1 VSKGVKRLPLR
12 VKLVVFCTLISG
24 GALLVANIVTVIGS
38 IASSRTM
45 LLESLETQARVLSD
59 TIRSDLLFEDAESA
73 KSSLEAM
80 AVHTEIQV
88 ASVYGRSGYLFCSYA
103 RPGMA
108 DLVPKVPAGIGRSFG
123 ANHVAVVAPIVDER
137 GRMGTIYL
145 RMSIRQMW
153 SQIWRSIWVTVAV
166 TLGAIL
172 MASMLSA
179 RFLKMVLAPLQHL
192 EATARYITDHKDYSA
207 RVVSQVDDDLGIV
220 TEAFNEMLDQI
231 QAQNDALEHSK
242 NNLEH
247 RVRMRTADLKAAVES
262 AESSAVSLME
272 SDSRTR
278 AIMETAADAI
288 LTFDDGGVVRTFN
301 SAAERIFGYLPDEAT
316 GMNMRILIPD
326 VYARG
331 LFPEHLSDGKQP
343 NPGSI
348 REFLGRRKNG
358 QRFPMTLAVSY
369 FEIDNRC
376 VYTGIVRDITDEKS
390 AQIEREELNRRLL
403 ETSRQAGKAEV
414 ATGVLHNVGNV
425 LNSIN
430 VTATLLS
437 NRLRDTKIDSLS
449 RVVNLIQSHSED
461 LATFLGQDDKGK
473 SLAPYLAKLATHMR
487 DQHKD
492 SVQDLADLVN
502 HIDHIKRIVSTQQEA
517 AKVTGVVEEA
527 RAKEMVESALQ
538 MNDTAL
544 QRHAIQVVRDYQE
557 DVELVTDRHRV
568 LEILINL
575 ITNAKHAMATGRE
588 EGRKLTVRVSKCA
601 QDVDALRI
609 DVEDNGMG
617 IAKDT
622 LEKIFSHGF
631 TTKKSGHGFGLHSCA
646 LAAKDL
652 GGSLTATSD
661 GLGKGACFTLM
672 LPIL

>member
-1 VSKGVKRLPLR
+1 
-12 VKLVVFCTLISG
+12 
-24 GALLVANIVTVIGS
+24 
-38 IASSRTM
+38 
-45 LLESLETQARVLSD
+45 
-59 TIRSDLLFEDAESA
+59 
-73 KSSLEAM
+73 
-80 AVHTEIQV
+80 
-88 ASVYGRSGYLFCSYA
+88 
-103 RPGMA
+103 
-108 DLVPKVPAGIGRSFG
+108 
-123 ANHVAVVAPIVDER
+123 
-137 GRMGTIYL
+137 
-145 RMSIRQMW
+145 
-153 SQIWRSIWVTVAV
+153 
-166 TLGAIL
+166 
-172 MASMLSA
+172 
-179 RFLKMVLAPLQHL
+179 
-192 EATARYITDHKDYSA
+192 
-207 RVVSQVDDDLGIV
+207 
-220 TEAFNEMLDQI
+220 
-231 QAQNDALEHSK
+231 
-242 NNLEH
+242 
-247 RVRMRTADLKAAVES
+247 
-262 AESSAVSLME
+262 
-272 SDSRTR
+272 
-278 AIMETAADAI
+278 
-288 LTFDDGGVVRTFN
+288 
-301 SAAERIFGYLPDEAT
+301 
-316 GMNMRILIPD
+316 
-326 VYARG
+326 
-331 LFPEHLSDGKQP
+331 
-343 NPGSI
+343 
-348 REFLGRRKNG
+348 
-358 QRFPMTLAVSY
+358 
-369 FEIDNRC
+369 
-376 VYTGIVRDITDEKS
+376 
-390 AQIEREELNRRLL
+390 

-461 LATFLGQDDKGK
+461 LETFLGQDDKGK

-544 QRHAIQVVRDYQE
+544 QRHAVQVVRDYQE

-601 QDVDALRI
+601 QDVDAVKI

-617 IAKDT
+617 IAKDI

-646 LAAKDL
+646 LAARDL
-652 GGSLTATSD
+652 GGSLTAASD

>member
-1 VSKGVKRLPLR
+1 VKKGSGKLPLR

-24 GALLVANIVTVIGS
+24 GALLAANIVTVIGS
-38 IASSRTM
+38 INNSRTM
-45 LLESLETQARVLSD
+45 LLEHLENLARALSH
-59 TIRSDLLFEDAESA
+59 TVRSDLLFEDSASA

-80 AVHTEIQV
+80 ALNTEIQV
-88 ASVYGRSGYLFCSYA
+88 AAVDGKNNYEFCSYA
-103 RPGMA
+103 RAGWK
-108 DLVPKVPAGIGRSFG
+108 DLVPKVPTGIGRSYG
-123 ANHVAVVAPIVDER
+123 TNHVAVVAPIVDER
-137 GRMGTIYL
+137 GRIGTIYL
-145 RMSIRQMW
+145 RMGVRQMW
-153 SQIWRSIWVTVAV
+153 SQIWQSIWVTVAV

-172 MASMLSA
+172 MASALSA
-179 RFLKMVLAPLQHL
+179 RFLKHLLRPLQHL

-207 RVVSQVDDDLGIV
+207 RVLGQMDDDLAIV

-242 NNLEH
+242 NTLEH

-262 AESSAVSLME
+262 AEAAAVSLKE
-272 SDSRTR
+272 SDNRTR

-288 LTFDDGGVVRTFN
+288 LTFDDGGIVRTFN
-301 SAAERIFGYLPDEAT
+301 SAAERIFGYLPDEAI
-316 GMNMRILIPD
+316 GMNIRILIPD

-331 LFPEHLSDGKQP
+331 LFSDESAGDSGPEQGP
-343 NPGSI
+343 I

-369 FEIDNRC
+369 FEIDDRR
-376 VYTGIVRDITDEKS
+376 VYTGIVRDITSEKM
-390 AQIEREELNRRLL
+390 AQQEKEDLNRRLL

-437 NRLRDTKIDSLS
+437 NRLRDTKIKSLS
-449 RVVNLIQSHSED
+449 KLVNLIQEHSDD
-461 LATFLGQDDKGK
+461 LANFLGRDERGK
-473 SLAPYLAKLATHMR
+473 TLAPYLGKLSEHMQE
-487 DQHKD
+487 QHKK
-492 SVQDLADLVN
+492 SIQDLADLVN
-502 HIDHIKRIVSTQQEA
+502 HIDHIKQIVSTQQEA

-527 RAKEMVESALQ
+527 RVKEMVESALQ
-538 MNDTAL
+538 MNATSL
-544 QRHAIQVVRDYQE
+544 ERHAVKVVKNFKE
-557 DVELVTDRHRV
+557 DVKVVTDRHRV

-575 ITNAKHAMATGRE
+575 MTNAQHAMAM
-588 EGRKLTVRVSKCA
+588 GRKEDRVLLVNVQKEG
-601 QDVDALRI
+601 DEFVRI
-609 DVEDNGMG
+609 DVRDNGIG
-617 IAKDT
+617 IAKET

-652 GGSLTATSD
+652 GGSLSATSD
-661 GLGKGACFTLM
+661 GQGKGACFTLK
-672 LPIL
+672 LPLPS